1 VTVLSDDKI
10 SHLSHVILASLKKT
24 PAVRVKDE
32 AATLKEVKKV
42 LAGELAEVAQLDQ
55 VVRRKLASY
64 SRPVLEGTS
73 EWDVLYRK
81 TYEEESRRHR
91 KA

>member
-1 VTVLSDDKI
+1 MLSDDKAG
-10 SHLSHVILASLKKT
+10 HLSHMILTCLKKT

-32 AATLKEVKKV
+32 AGTLKEIKKV
-42 LAGELAEVAQLDQ
+42 LASELAALAAIDRA
-55 VVRRKLASY
+55 VRQKLASY

>member
-1 VTVLSDDKI
+1 MLSDDKAG
-10 SHLSHVILASLKKT
+10 HLSHVILTCLKQM
-24 PAVRVKDE
+24 PDVRVKNE
-32 AATLKEVKKV
+32 TGTLKEIKKV
-42 LAGELAEVAQLDQ
+42 LASELAALAEIDR

-81 TYEEESRRHR
+81 TYEDESRRHR